1 MLNTPSVTTIT
12 RSNFPVFSSNL
23 IAKAECERRS
33 NELKN
38 QTLTPLLIQQE
49 MIAKWDGK
57 LPVYGQI
64 PELFRTITK

>member
-1 MLNTPSVTTIT
+1 MKAENELKVAQAEAAK
-12 RSNFPVFSSNL
+12 L
-23 IAKAECERRS
+23 IAKAEGERRS

-57 LPVYGQI
+57 LPIYGQV